1 MRDYILKWEAK
12 EYEQTEKGSDWFW
25 ALGIISISIAVTSI
39 ILNNLLFAIVVLV
52 GAFALGTYAKKP
64 AEIIH
69 LEINQRG
76 VLINSTLYLYSSLE
90 SFWVEEVEES
100 PKLLIK
106 SAKTFV
112 PLIVAPLSEVVD
124 REELRDYLL
133 DHLDE
138 EEHSE
143 PLSQKIMERLGF

>member
-1 MRDYILKWEAK
+1 MRDYVLKWEAK

-25 ALGIISISIAVTSI
+25 ALGIISVSIAVTSI
-39 ILNNLLFAIVVLV
+39 ILNNLLFAAVVIIS
-52 GAFALGTYAKKP
+52 AFALSMYAKRP
-64 AEIIH
+64 ARTVHFEV
-69 LEINQRG
+69 NQRG
-76 VLINSTLYLYSSLE
+76 LLIDSTLYLYNALE
-90 SFWVEEVEES
+90 SFWVEEEEEN

-106 SAKTFV
+106 STKTFV
-112 PLIVAPLSEVVD
+112 PLIVAPLGKEVD

-133 DHLDE
+133 DHVDE